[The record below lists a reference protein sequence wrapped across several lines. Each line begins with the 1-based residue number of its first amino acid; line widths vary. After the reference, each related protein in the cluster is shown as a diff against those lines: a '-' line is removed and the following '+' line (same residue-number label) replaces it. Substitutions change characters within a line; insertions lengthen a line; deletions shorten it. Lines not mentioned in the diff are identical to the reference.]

1 MSSVPRRINI
11 GFEGGQVLS
20 LRLAEKSLQA
30 LNDALGKGGWHLLEG
45 EDGPVRIDLA
55 RVQYVSA
62 EGTEPHVGFG

>member
-1 MSSVPRRINI
+1 MASVARRINI

-20 LRLAEKSLQA
+20 LRLADTALQA
-30 LNDALGKGGWHLLEG
+30 LYDALGKSGWHMLEG

-62 EGTEPHVGFG
+62 EAAEPHVGFG